1 MAVPMSEAAPVS
13 DPGFD
18 SARAQLLQRSETLDL
33 GAGADPAETAALRE
47 ELKGMVDR
55 YQPGAGQTTDDALA
69 GLRDEYD
76 QRIQDFTQD
85 QKIQALIEEQLRDN
99 QADPASPA
107 GAAAPTDP
115 TTIDPTT
122 IDPATIDPATIDP
135 TTIDP
140 ATTTDPAA
148 PEPGPILGG
157 MPIDPSDFD
166 LALPEGY
173 TIQPGDNGSYVVL
186 DQAGNPAGTV
196 DDYPTMSTE
205 ADPLVEVAEPPFVP
219 ANGNTGVVGP
229 AIVPEAEIAAD
240 PDDGGEVGGT
250 LASDLIETVATRPG
264 MIVDEFDSMSEQYQE
279 TFTDA
284 VAVATEQFD
293 PRVSMPA
300 AALDDVV
307 GDVID
312 RENYD
317 ANFDNGYLPGI
328 DVAVPDVVA
337 DQLGSFLP
345 EDLSGTDGG
354 TLAYAEAALDDL
366 GIPVP
371 DLDDLQDRADDFVQD
386 QMDDVQD
393 QMDDVQDQVEDTLG
407 GIADDLG
414 L

>member
-18 SARAQLLQRSETLDL
+18 SARAQLLQRIETLDL

-115 TTIDPTT
+115 TTIDPAT
-122 IDPATIDPATIDP
+122 IDPATIDPA
-135 TTIDP
+135 TIDP

-173 TIQPGDNGSYVVL
+173 TIQPGDDGSYVVL

-229 AIVPEAEIAAD
+229 AIVPEAEVASD
-240 PDDGGEVGGT
+240 PDDGGEATGISP
-250 LASDLIETVATRPG
+250 SDLIETVATRPG

-354 TLAYAEAALDDL
+354 TLAYAQEAVDAL

-371 DLDDLQDRADDFVQD
+371 DLDDVQDQAEDFVQD
-386 QMDDVQD
+386 QVDDF
-393 QMDDVQDQVEDTLG
+393 QDQVEDTLG

>member
-1 MAVPMSEAAPVS
+1 M
-13 DPGFD
+13 
-18 SARAQLLQRSETLDL
+18 
-33 GAGADPAETAALRE
+33 
-47 ELKGMVDR
+47 
-55 YQPGAGQTTDDALA
+55 
-69 GLRDEYD
+69 
-76 QRIQDFTQD
+76 
-85 QKIQALIEEQLRDN
+85 
-99 QADPASPA
+99 
-107 GAAAPTDP
+107 
-115 TTIDPTT
+115 
-122 IDPATIDPATIDP
+122 
-135 TTIDP
+135 
-140 ATTTDPAA
+140 
-148 PEPGPILGG
+148 
-157 MPIDPSDFD
+157 
-166 LALPEGY
+166 
-173 TIQPGDNGSYVVL
+173 
-186 DQAGNPAGTV
+186 
-196 DDYPTMSTE
+196 
-205 ADPLVEVAEPPFVP
+205 
-219 ANGNTGVVGP
+219 
-229 AIVPEAEIAAD
+229 PEAEIAAD
-240 PDDGGEVGGT
+240 PDDGGEVGSP

-264 MIVDEFDSMSEQYQE
+264 MIIDEFDSMSEQYQE

-307 GDVID
+307 GDAID
-312 RENYD
+312 LENYA
-317 ANFDNGYLPGI
+317 ANYDNGYLPGI